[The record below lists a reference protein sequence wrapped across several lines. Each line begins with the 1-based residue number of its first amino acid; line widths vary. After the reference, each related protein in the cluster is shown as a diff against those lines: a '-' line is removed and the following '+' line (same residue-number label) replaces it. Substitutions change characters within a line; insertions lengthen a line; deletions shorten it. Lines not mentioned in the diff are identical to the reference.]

1 MDSSKDSQPQRRAFQ
16 NFEGR
21 RVLVTGHTGFKGAW
35 LSVWLHGLGAEVTG
49 YSLPS
54 DQKNGVFEAATVSSL
69 LNGDY
74 QADIRD
80 SSALSRVVH
89 ETEPEV
95 IFHLAAQ
102 PLVRESYVIP
112 RETHETN
119 YMGTCNLLEAVRTM
133 GRPCA
138 VVVVTTDKCYE
149 NQEQVWGYRE
159 IDRLG
164 GHDPYSASKA
174 AAELVVASYREAFFS
189 VSELG
194 KHGVGIATARAGNVI
209 GGGDWAKDR
218 IVPDMVRSCLDNRPV
233 TIRNPHAVRPW
244 QHVLEP
250 LHGYLCIA
258 SLLLEGHAPS
268 AASAWN
274 FGPANEGLRTV
285 GDLVS
290 LFHKLWGAGEWH
302 QDNFDQPHETSFLSL
317 AIDKAINHLGWNPT
331 WDFRTTISKTVDWYR
346 TQDQGDIS
354 MLEYCRKDIKNFESL
369 IKNGNSGVFS
379 VLNAA

>member
-1 MDSSKDSQPQRRAFQ
+1 MS
-16 NFEGR
+16 
-21 RVLVTGHTGFKGAW
+21 
-35 LSVWLHGLGAEVTG
+35 
-49 YSLPS
+49 
-54 DQKNGVFEAATVSSL
+54 
-69 LNGDY
+69 
-74 QADIRD
+74 
-80 SSALSRVVH
+80 
-89 ETEPEV
+89 
-95 IFHLAAQ
+95 
-102 PLVRESYVIP
+102 
-112 RETHETN
+112 
-119 YMGTCNLLEAVRTM
+119 
-133 GRPCA
+133 RPCA

-174 AAELVVASYREAFFS
+174 AAELVAASYREAFFS

-250 LHGYLCIA
+250 LHGYLRIA
-258 SLLLEGHAPS
+258 ALLLEGHAS

-317 AIDKAINHLGWNPT
+317 TIDKAINHLGWNPT

-346 TQDQGDIS
+346 AQDQGDIS

-369 IKNGNSGVFS
+369 IKNGNSGFLS

>member
-1 MDSSKDSQPQRRAFQ
+1 MDSFEDSKPQQRGLQ
-16 NFEGR
+16 NFKGR

-49 YSLPS
+49 YSLPA
-54 DQKNGVFEAATVSSL
+54 DQKNGVFETAGVSSL
-69 LNGDY
+69 LNGDH

-133 GRPCA
+133 SRPCA

-174 AAELVVASYREAFFS
+174 AAELVAASYREAFFS

-250 LHGYLCIA
+250 LHGYLRIA
-258 SLLLEGHAPS
+258 ALLLERHAS

-317 AIDKAINHLGWNPT
+317 TIDKAINHLGWNPT

-346 TQDQGDIS
+346 AQDQGDIS

>member
-89 ETEPEV
+89 ETEPDV

>member
-1 MDSSKDSQPQRRAFQ
+1 
-16 NFEGR
+16 
-21 RVLVTGHTGFKGAW
+21 
-35 LSVWLHGLGAEVTG
+35 
-49 YSLPS
+49 
-54 DQKNGVFEAATVSSL
+54 
-69 LNGDY
+69 
-74 QADIRD
+74 
-80 SSALSRVVH
+80 VH

-133 GRPCA
+133 SRPCA

-174 AAELVVASYREAFFS
+174 AAELVAASYREAFFS

-250 LHGYLCIA
+250 LHGYLRIA
-258 SLLLEGHAPS
+258 ALLLEGHAS

-317 AIDKAINHLGWNPT
+317 TIDKAINHLGWNPT

-346 TQDQGDIS
+346 AQDQGDIS
-354 MLEYCRKDIKNFESL
+354 MLEYCRKDIKSFESL